1 MMTVYIH
8 IVVYGVYLTSDL
20 LLTFK
25 NDIVVVPM
33 RKKEDCQKTIT
44 LWYGSD

>member
-8 IVVYGVYLTSDL
+8 IVVYGVYLSSDL

-25 NDIVVVPM
+25 NDIDYCSYYVCTYMIDYIV
-33 RKKEDCQKTIT
+33 T
-44 LWYGSD
+44 